1 MVTKTYGIKGL
12 LEKHCVLKA
21 GGMTMKVSFTNGT
34 LTNNGI
40 APATFTTSDPLT
52 QFVIEHCD
60 KFKRKE
66 IEVVRV
72 VDDGRPIEGIVVEE
86 PRNAAQAAATPT
98 PDATKATTAPAPTHA
113 TAPVAAATVAS
124 TASAAPAAE
133 PQDNVEIANDGEN
146 ATEMQENSGDGVGEG
161 DNCKAEKVEA
171 EVTIEDDGTRV
182 VRVAT
187 RPDAVAW
194 LKENFPA
201 NNYTATALRT
211 KAPFEAACAEC
222 KVRFII
228 ANA

>member
-34 LTNNGI
+34 LTTYGI

-66 IEVVRV
+66 IEIVRT
-72 VDDGRPIEGIVVEE
+72 VDDGRPVEGIVIEE
-86 PRNAAQAAATPT
+86 PSNTAQAAAT
-98 PDATKATTAPAPTHA
+98 
-113 TAPVAAATVAS
+113 
-124 TASAAPAAE
+124 APAAAAAAPVTPAEPVTPVAE
-133 PQDNVEIANDGEN
+133 PQNVAEGAGGEN
-146 ATEMQENSGDGVGEG
+146 TDEMHENGGEEGAGEG
-161 DNCKAEKVEA
+161 DNGESQKAEA
-171 EVTIEDDGTRV
+171 EVTIEDDGTKV
-182 VRVAT
+182 VRIAT
-187 RPDAVAW
+187 KADAIEW

-211 KAPFEAACAEC
+211 KTAFEAACAEC
-222 KVRFII
+222 KVKFII